1 MQMPPSPPASVD
13 LVRGEDLDT
22 MDDWI
27 SEALF
32 QLESAPWIEANERN
46 RQIIH
51 LSRIGWRVARGLIP
65 ASPVDGSIV
74 TTVVDEAKQVIH
86 DIFERNP
93 ERMER
98 RAARLD
104 EAGKKVEAAKLR
116 AEIAEVRQRIG
127 QREARR
133 GNGSGS

>member
-1 MQMPPSPPASVD
+1 MALPTNPPPAAID

-32 QLESAPWIEANERN
+32 QLEQAPWIDLSERH
-46 RQIIH
+46 RKIIK
-51 LSRIGWRVARGLIP
+51 LGRIGWRVARGLIP
-65 ASPVDGSIV
+65 PDEVDGSIV
-74 TTVVDEAKQVIH
+74 TTVVREAKEII
-86 DIFERNP
+86 DNIFERNP

-116 AEIAEVRQRIG
+116 TEIAEVRERMA
-127 QREARR
+127 REARR
-133 GNGSGS
+133 GNG